1 MNSSFHKIVSW
12 LITIAFLFQSTSFA
26 QPLAKAAWKLD
37 EALAQLELYPQDSY
51 LQYVALQLA
60 RRENRTDEIAAK
72 LEKTIFGATTS
83 QDRRNSIDLYS
94 IFTGAL
100 AVQESL
106 QLDTMRGERPGSF
119 ATATPTTAESTE
131 PPPPPRP
138 TPTKRSTKGAK
149 LIRVSGG
156 VLQGSAIRKVQPTYP
171 PIAKA
176 ARAQGA
182 VQVQVVI
189 SEKGNVI
196 GAKAVSGHPLL
207 KDVSVSAARQWK
219 FKPTEFQDKPVK
231 VQGILTFNY
240 TLTDDDDKPVPANEP
255 SPALDKAALEQ
266 RRKEIVAIT
275 SLTGPTIQ
283 GHPWEKM
290 LAGRK
295 PDISPLA
302 HFVPEDFYFV
312 EFRSLNKLLEA
323 AETSDL
329 WGTHFLN
336 QSYREARTHNFA
348 DRIKQQLAIETS
360 ALARPFYDAVV
371 EDIAIT
377 GSDLFVREGS
387 DVSLIFRLKQPE
399 VFKTQMDGYLNKAAR
414 VDVKRTTG
422 NYLGVDYVQ
431 LASPERDISVVSAY
445 PKPNVHVRANSLA
458 AFKRIIEAM
467 NGQAKALG
475 ATTEMAYIRTLMPRG
490 ANEED
495 GFVYLSD
502 PFIRRLVGP
511 QLKITERRR
520 MLCYNHLRM
529 IGHASLLYQTE
540 QGKKPDSIATL
551 AKDNCSPGTF
561 GEGILTCP
569 SGGKYALSADGNTG
583 VCSHHGQAQ
592 FLTPNIEIPV
602 TQANGEE
609 ADEYKRFLD
618 DYNQYWRMYFDPI
631 ALRLKLTDKQYRLE
645 TIVLPLIDNSI
656 YTGMATVFGGKP
668 EPLDALPVPKR
679 NIFSIGLRL
688 NKEKLLEELE
698 KSGLTSQAESLTKDL
713 GVDIDKKAQ
722 ADFMELLTHGI
733 GNQIGLHLYDAAPM
747 FDLNFPALMGM
758 VLASS
763 TRSGRNSG
771 FGDYMG
777 LAIGFGVALL
787 NTPVYASIPVKDA
800 QRVDEF
806 IKFYESTAAASARKL
821 QRGSAFFGIETD
833 YFGYPIASEKSADA
847 PMIQAFAL
855 RFGPVKFRIF
865 ASRIGNAFYIAS
877 KPFILEDLYALE
889 KSGVKGNTD
898 AVGHAMVR
906 LRPNNWKEILPD
918 YRLGWAENQREACLN
933 NLGVL
938 SSTGRA
944 FLAQS
949 QTAAPG
955 EATGRA
961 IHQYANKMHAVQFF
975 CPEGGKYQLAA
986 DNKTIK
992 CSIHG
997 DALTPRQ
1004 PAAPLRDSSLDKLMN
1019 SFAGATA
1026 TLEFTEDGLRA
1037 VVTIDRK

>member
-1 MNSSFHKIVSW
+1 MKSRAYQATSW
-12 LITIAFLFQSTSFA
+12 LIAIALSLPIAPFA
-26 QPLAKAAWKLD
+26 QSPSKAAWKLND
-37 EALAQLELYPQDSY
+37 ALEQLELYPQDSY

-60 RRENRTDEIAAK
+60 RRENRVDEVSAK
-72 LEKTIFGATTS
+72 LEKSVFGVS
-83 QDRRNSIDLYS
+83 IGEQRRNSIDLYN

-106 QLDTMRGERPGSF
+106 QLDTMRGERPGSL
-119 ATATPTTAESTE
+119 AGSTPPEIEPIAMPVPSVEAPTVTPKSKGRKRPAPRRKKSTSGITKPIAVKAVPVTAAP
-131 PPPPPRP
+131 
-138 TPTKRSTKGAK
+138 
-149 LIRVSGG
+149 VSAGVPVGVPGG
-156 VLQGSAIRKVQPTYP
+156 VPDGAANQDGNPPLPKAYEDYEREIREARENTRKAEQ
-171 PIAKA
+171 A
-176 ARAQGA
+176 AR
-182 VQVQVVI
+182 
-189 SEKGNVI
+189 E
-196 GAKAVSGHPLL
+196 L
-207 KDVSVSAARQWK
+207 
-219 FKPTEFQDKPVK
+219 
-231 VQGILTFNY
+231 
-240 TLTDDDDKPVPANEP
+240 
-255 SPALDKAALEQ
+255 
-266 RRKEIVAIT
+266 RRREIVPVT

-295 PDISPLA
+295 PEVSPLA
-302 HFVPEDFYFV
+302 NFIPEDFYFV

-336 QSYREARTHNFA
+336 QSIREARTHNFA
-348 DRIKQQLAIETS
+348 DRIKQQLAIETN

-387 DVSLIFRLKQPE
+387 DVSLIFRIKQAD
-399 VFKTQMDGYLNKAAR
+399 VFKLQMDGYLKNAEKSRA
-414 VDVKRTTG
+414 DVKRTTG
-422 NYLGVDYVQ
+422 NYLGVEYVQ
-431 LASPERDISVVSAY
+431 LASPERDISVISAY

-458 AFKRIIEAM
+458 AFQRIVAAM
-467 NGQAKALG
+467 NGQAKVLG

-490 ANEED
+490 ASEED

-540 QGKKPDSIATL
+540 QGKKPDSLATL
-551 AKDNCSPGTF
+551 ASDNCSPGLF
-561 GEGILTCP
+561 GEGITTCP
-569 SGGKYALSADGNTG
+569 DGGKYSLSADGNLG
-583 VCSHHGQAQ
+583 VCSHHGQSQ

-602 TQANGEE
+602 TQVNGEE

-618 DYNQYWRMYFDPI
+618 NYNQYWRMYFDPI
-631 ALRLKLTDKQYRLE
+631 ALRVKLTDKQYRLE

-679 NIFSIGLRL
+679 NIFSLGLRL
-688 NKEKLLEELE
+688 NKEKMLEELD
-698 KSGLTSQAESLTKDL
+698 KSGLMKSAESLTKDL
-713 GVDIDKKAQ
+713 QVDFDQKAR
-722 ADFMELLTHGI
+722 ADFAELLKDGI

-763 TRSGRNSG
+763 TRQNQSAG
-771 FGDYMG
+771 FGDFFG
-777 LAIGFGVALL
+777 LAVGFGVALL
-787 NTPVYASIPVKDA
+787 STPVYASIPLKDTK
-800 QRVDEF
+800 RVDEF
-806 IKFYESTAAASARKL
+806 LKFYESTGAASARKL
-821 QRGSAFFGIETD
+821 QRGDAMFGIETD
-833 YFGYPIASEKSADA
+833 YYGYQLNKAADA
-847 PMIQAFAL
+847 PMVQTFAL
-855 RFGPVKFRIF
+855 RFGPAKFRMF
-865 ASRIGNAFYIAS
+865 AARIGNAFYIAS

-889 KSGVKGNTD
+889 KSGVQGSRD
-898 AVGHAMVR
+898 DVGHAMVR
-906 LRPNNWKEILPD
+906 LRPNNWDQILSD

-944 FLAQS
+944 YLAQHP
-949 QTAAPG
+949 TAAAG
-955 EATGRA
+955 ESTDRA
-961 IHQYANKMHAVQFF
+961 IHQYTNKMHAVQFF
-975 CPEGGKYQLAA
+975 CPEGGKYQLAT
-986 DNKTIK
+986 DSKTVK

-997 DALTPRQ
+997 NALTPRQ
-1004 PAAPLRDSSLDKLMN
+1004 PAAPLRDSALDKLMN

-1026 TLEFTEDGLRA
+1026 TLEFKEEGLRA

>member
-1 MNSSFHKIVSW
+1 MKHQMHRVVSW
-12 LITIAFLFQSTSFA
+12 VITLTFLLQPVPSAFA
-26 QPLAKAAWKLD
+26 QPPSQAAWKLD
-37 EALAQLELYPQDSY
+37 EALAQLDLYPQDSY

-72 LEKTIFGATTS
+72 LEKSIFGANTR
-83 QDRRNSIDLYS
+83 QERRNSIDLYS

-119 ATATPTTAESTE
+119 VGSTPPEVEPIE
-131 PPPPPRP
+131 PPVQSVAVPTVTPKSKGKKRP
-138 TPTKRSTKGAK
+138 TPRRKKSTSTKTKAVAVK
-149 LIRVSGG
+149 PIPVLVAPVSAGVPGG
-156 VLQGSAIRKVQPTYP
+156 VPGGVPNEGENQDVKTAQPKAYEDYEREMREARENTRKAEQ
-171 PIAKA
+171 A
-176 ARAQGA
+176 ARE
-182 VQVQVVI
+182 V
-189 SEKGNVI
+189 
-196 GAKAVSGHPLL
+196 
-207 KDVSVSAARQWK
+207 
-219 FKPTEFQDKPVK
+219 
-231 VQGILTFNY
+231 
-240 TLTDDDDKPVPANEP
+240 
-255 SPALDKAALEQ
+255 
-266 RRKEIVAIT
+266 RRREIVPIT

-295 PDISPLA
+295 PEVSPLA
-302 HFVPEDFYFV
+302 NFIPEDFYFV

-323 AETSDL
+323 VETSDL

-336 QSYREARTHNFA
+336 QSLREARTHNFG
-348 DRIKQQLAIETS
+348 DRIKQQLALETN
-360 ALARPFYDAVV
+360 AIARPLYDAVV
-371 EDIAIT
+371 ENIAIT

-399 VFKTQMDGYLNKAAR
+399 VFKMQMDGYLSKAEKAR
-414 VDVKRTTG
+414 TDVKRTTG
-422 NYLGVDYVQ
+422 SYLGVDYVQ
-431 LASPERDISVVSAY
+431 LASPERDISVISAY
-445 PKPNVHVRANSLA
+445 PKPNVHVRTNSLA
-458 AFKRIIEAM
+458 AFQRIIAAM
-467 NGQAKALG
+467 NGQKPLG

-490 ANEED
+490 ASEED

-529 IGHASLLYQTE
+529 VGHASLLYQTE
-540 QGKKPDSIATL
+540 QGKKPNSIAAL
-551 AKDNCSPGTF
+551 AQDNCSPGTF
-561 GEGILTCP
+561 GEGIMTCP

-602 TQANGEE
+602 TQVNGEE

-618 DYNQYWRMYFDPI
+618 DYNQYWRTFFDPI
-631 ALRLKLTDKQYRLE
+631 ALRVKLTDKQYRLE

-656 YTGMATVFGGKP
+656 YTGMALALGGKP

-679 NIFSIGLRL
+679 NIFSLGLRL

-698 KSGLTSQAESLTKDL
+698 KSGLTTQAESLTKDL
-713 GVDIDKKAQ
+713 GVDINKKAQ
-722 ADFMELLTHGI
+722 ADFMELLKTGV
-733 GNQIGLHLYDAAPM
+733 GNQIGLHLYDATPM
-747 FDLNFPALMGM
+747 FDLNFPALMGLVM
-758 VLASS
+758 ASS
-763 TRSGRNSG
+763 TRSGRSSG

-787 NTPVYASIPVKDA
+787 NTPVYASIPLKDT

-806 IKFYESTAAASARKL
+806 IKFYESMAAAGTRKL
-821 QRGSAFFGIETD
+821 QRGNSLFGIETD
-833 YFGYPIASEKSADA
+833 YYGYPITADKAANA
-847 PMIQAFAL
+847 PLIQAFAL
-855 RFGPVKFRIF
+855 RFGPVKFRMF
-865 ASRIGNAFYIAS
+865 ASRIGNGFYIAS

-889 KSGVKGNTD
+889 KSGVKGEND

-906 LRPNNWKEILPD
+906 VRANNWNQILPD

-944 FLAQS
+944 FLAQN
-949 QTAAPG
+949 QAAAPG
-955 EATGRA
+955 EETGRA
-961 IHQYANKMHAVQFF
+961 IQQYANKMHAVQFF
-975 CPEGGKYQLAA
+975 CPEGGKYQWAA
-986 DNKTIK
+986 DSKTIK

-1004 PAAPLRDSSLDKLMN
+1004 PAAPVSNSSLDKLMS

-1026 TLEFTEDGLRA
+1026 TLEFMEDGLRA
-1037 VVTIDRK
+1037 VVTIERK

>member
-1 MNSSFHKIVSW
+1 MKKIISW
-12 LITIAFLFQSTSFA
+12 LITIALLLPATSFA
-26 QPLAKAAWKLD
+26 QAPTKAAWKLD

-51 LQYVALQLA
+51 LQYVTLQLA

-72 LEKTIFGATTS
+72 LEKMIFGANTS
-83 QDRRNSIDLYS
+83 QERRNSIDLYS

-119 ATATPTTAESTE
+119 ADATTTTAAPDITPPPTPPPSPKAKPTRRKPAPRQKVSPKKRKNTAAKATPARESDSSELKTLDEVVRETQAE
-131 PPPPPRP
+131 
-138 TPTKRSTKGAK
+138 
-149 LIRVSGG
+149 
-156 VLQGSAIRKVQPTYP
+156 
-171 PIAKA
+171 
-176 ARAQGA
+176 
-182 VQVQVVI
+182 
-189 SEKGNVI
+189 
-196 GAKAVSGHPLL
+196 
-207 KDVSVSAARQWK
+207 
-219 FKPTEFQDKPVK
+219 QDKS
-231 VQGILTFNY
+231 LAEY
-240 TLTDDDDKPVPANEP
+240 R
-255 SPALDKAALEQ
+255 EQ
-266 RRKEIVAIT
+266 RRKEAVPMT
-275 SLTGPTIQ
+275 SLTGPTLQ

-295 PDISPLA
+295 PDVSPLA
-302 HFVPEDFYFV
+302 NFVPEDFYFV

-323 AETSDL
+323 ADASDL

-336 QSYREARTHNFA
+336 QSLREARTHNFA
-348 DRIKQQLAIETS
+348 ERLKQQLAIETS
-360 ALARPFYDAVV
+360 ALARPFYDAVM

-387 DVSLIFRLKQPE
+387 DVSLIFRLKQAE
-399 VFKTQMDGYLNKAAR
+399 VFKTQMDGYLNKAEKAR
-414 VDVKRTTG
+414 ADVKRTTG

-431 LASPERDISVVSAY
+431 LTSPERDLSVISAY

-458 AFKRIIEAM
+458 AFKRIIAAM
-467 NGQAKALG
+467 NGQTKALG

-490 ANEED
+490 ASEED

-540 QGKKPDSIATL
+540 QGKKPDSLATL
-551 AKDNCSPGTF
+551 AKDNCSPGEF
-561 GEGILTCP
+561 GEGIMTCP
-569 SGGKYALSADGNTG
+569 DGGRYSLSVDGNLG

-618 DYNQYWRMYFDPI
+618 NYNQYWRTVFDPI
-631 ALRLKLTDKQYRLE
+631 ALRMKLTDKQYRLE

-656 YTGMATVFGGKP
+656 YTGLATVFGGKT
-668 EPLDALPVPKR
+668 EPLDALPVPQR
-679 NIFSIGLRL
+679 NIFSLGLRL

-698 KSGLTSQAESLTKDL
+698 KSGLTSQAESFTKDL

-722 ADFMELLTHGI
+722 ADFLELLKDGI

-758 VLASS
+758 VLAAS
-763 TRSGRNSG
+763 TRSGRSDG
-771 FGDYMG
+771 FGDFLG
-777 LAIGFGVALL
+777 IAIGFGVALL
-787 NTPVYASIPVKDA
+787 NTPVYASIPLKDT

-806 IKFYESTAAASARKL
+806 LKFYESTAAASTRKL

-833 YFGYPIASEKSADA
+833 YYGYPITADKAADA
-847 PMIQAFAL
+847 PLIYAFAL
-855 RFGPVKFRIF
+855 RFGPVKLRAF
-865 ASRIGNAFYIAS
+865 AARIGNAFYIAS

-889 KSGVKGNTD
+889 KSGTKGNSD
-898 AVGHAMVR
+898 AVGHAM
-906 LRPNNWKEILPD
+906 LRIRANNWKDILSD

-944 FLAQS
+944 YLAQNPT
-949 QTAAPG
+949 TASG
-955 EATGRA
+955 EETGRA

-975 CPEGGKYQLAA
+975 CPEGGKYQLAL

-1004 PAAPLRDSSLDKLMN
+1004 GAAPLRDSSLDKLMH

-1026 TLEFTEDGLRA
+1026 TLEFKEEGLRA

>member
-1 MNSSFHKIVSW
+1 MSPVRSKPVRAPV
-12 LITIAFLFQSTSFA
+12 IAPGTPGSTGVPGGVPGGVPADAPDSNNQSN
-26 QPLAKAAWKLD
+26 PKED
-37 EALAQLELYPQDSY
+37 EAFQ
-51 LQYVALQLA
+51 
-60 RRENRTDEIAAK
+60 RIIREAEEKQRKTQQAA
-72 LEKTIFGATTS
+72 S
-83 QDRRNSIDLYS
+83 
-94 IFTGAL
+94 
-100 AVQESL
+100 
-106 QLDTMRGERPGSF
+106 
-119 ATATPTTAESTE
+119 
-131 PPPPPRP
+131 
-138 TPTKRSTKGAK
+138 
-149 LIRVSGG
+149 
-156 VLQGSAIRKVQPTYP
+156 
-171 PIAKA
+171 
-176 ARAQGA
+176 
-182 VQVQVVI
+182 
-189 SEKGNVI
+189 
-196 GAKAVSGHPLL
+196 
-207 KDVSVSAARQWK
+207 
-219 FKPTEFQDKPVK
+219 
-231 VQGILTFNY
+231 
-240 TLTDDDDKPVPANEP
+240 
-255 SPALDKAALEQ
+255 EQ
-266 RRKEIVAIT
+266 RRKELVPIA

-283 GHPWEKM
+283 AHPWEKM

-295 PDISPLA
+295 PEVSPLA
-302 HFVPEDFYFV
+302 NFVPEDFYFV
-312 EFRSLNKLLEA
+312 EFRTLNKLLEA
-323 AETSDL
+323 VETSDL

-336 QSYREARTHNFA
+336 QSLREARTHNFG
-348 DRIKQQLAIETS
+348 DRLKQQLAIETN
-360 ALARPFYDAVV
+360 AIARPFYDAVV

-414 VDVKRTTG
+414 TNVKRSTG

-431 LASPERDISVVSAY
+431 LVSPERDISVISAY
-445 PKPNVHVRANSLA
+445 PKPNVHIRTNSLA
-458 AFKRIIEAM
+458 AFQRIIAAM
-467 NGQAKALG
+467 NGQKPLG

-490 ANEED
+490 ASEED

-540 QGKKPDSIATL
+540 QGRKPDSIATL
-551 AKDNCSPGTF
+551 AQDNCSPGTF
-561 GEGILTCP
+561 GEGIMTCP
-569 SGGKYALSADGNTG
+569 SDGKYALSADGNTG

-602 TQANGEE
+602 TQVNGEE
-609 ADEYKRFLD
+609 ADEYKRFLN
-618 DYNQYWRMYFDPI
+618 DYNQYWRTFFDPI
-631 ALRLKLTDKQYRLE
+631 ALRVKLTDKQYRLE

-656 YTGMATVFGGKP
+656 YTGMAMALGGKP

-679 NIFSIGLRL
+679 NIFSLGLRL

-698 KSGLTSQAESLTKDL
+698 KSGLTTQAESLTKDL
-713 GVDIDKKAQ
+713 GVDINKKAQ
-722 ADFMELLTHGI
+722 ADFMELLKTGI
-733 GNQIGLHLYDAAPM
+733 GNQIGLHLYDATPM
-747 FDLNFPALMGM
+747 FDLNFPALMGLVM
-758 VLASS
+758 ASS
-763 TRSGRNSG
+763 TRSGRSSG

-787 NTPVYASIPVKDA
+787 NTPVYASIPVKDV

-821 QRGSAFFGIETD
+821 QRGSSLFGIETD
-833 YFGYPIASEKSADA
+833 YYGYPITADKAANA
-847 PMIQAFAL
+847 PLIQAFAL
-855 RFGPVKFRIF
+855 RFGPAKFRMF
-865 ASRIGNAFYIAS
+865 ASRIGNGFYIAS
-877 KPFILEDLYALE
+877 KPFILEDLYALD
-889 KSGVKGNTD
+889 KSGVKGEND

-906 LRPNNWKEILPD
+906 VRPNNWNQILPD

-944 FLAQS
+944 FLAQN
-949 QTAAPG
+949 QAAAPG
-955 EATGRA
+955 EETGRA

-986 DNKTIK
+986 DSKTIK

-1004 PAAPLRDSSLDKLMN
+1004 PAAPLSNSSLDKLMS

-1026 TLEFTEDGLRA
+1026 TLEFMEDGLRA
-1037 VVTIDRK
+1037 VVTIERK